1 MESAA
6 NNYILAERDT
16 EERFA
21 CTKLAQRRSNLF
33 DHLDDGR
40 KPIDRD
46 DATRGG
52 GDSMEDGRAATP
64 RYASNP
70 PRARALKAL
79 KLPPTEPRVNYR
91 LTPAR
96 KGTRARNTSRTGAT
110 DESSARAYRP
120 PLRDL
125 HYGIR
130 WSSLDV
136 ASGRCV
142 ADGGRRLAQYR
153 IV

>member
-6 NNYILAERDT
+6 NNHILAERDT

-79 KLPPTEPRVNYR
+79 KLCRYDSLWSVSAVLKSTAADGKSMEQSKLRHRQRGNRWSRVRR
-91 LTPAR
+91 LT
-96 KGTRARNTSRTGAT
+96 
-110 DESSARAYRP
+110 
-120 PLRDL
+120 
-125 HYGIR
+125 
-130 WSSLDV
+130 
-136 ASGRCV
+136 
-142 ADGGRRLAQYR
+142 
-153 IV
+153 